1 MRQPRLLGTTQRDFV
16 YSDSAYKLNSL
27 LRTSRT
33 AQALGNSR
41 EAPAFTFSGPN
52 SRHDKNRVVTRHT
65 FKRLASRA
73 PTERPRKPGSA
84 PRVSLACLALVFFAP
99 LREIPRMT
107 TEKLMNVVEITRF
120 GPPDVLALRQR
131 EIPTPKSDEV
141 LIKIEAA
148 GVSRPDV
155 LQRRGHYHP
164 PTGAS
169 DLPGLEAAGVIAACG
184 PGVSEYKLGDQI
196 CALLA
201 GGGYAEFCV
210 APVSQVLPIP
220 SGWSAQEAATLPEN
234 MFTVWENAFRR
245 AKLQA
250 GETILIQGGTS
261 GIGSTAIML
270 AREFGATVIA
280 TAGTDEK
287 CQACVSIGAN
297 AAINYKTQDFVI
309 ETLRLTGQS
318 GVDVVLDIVGGAYVQ
333 RSINCIATNGR
344 ISLLAIQGGDEATF
358 LVSSLIKK
366 RGTILASNMRP
377 RSPAEKGLIAED
389 LRRQVW
395 PRLSSRT
402 NFRPIID
409 RVFKFAEAPQA
420 HERMER
426 GEHVGKIVLIP

>member
-1 MRQPRLLGTTQRDFV
+1 MSPGLFPALRQIQGMTTQ
-16 YSDSAYKLNSL
+16 N
-27 LRTSRT
+27 
-33 AQALGNSR
+33 
-41 EAPAFTFSGPN
+41 
-52 SRHDKNRVVTRHT
+52 
-65 FKRLASRA
+65 
-73 PTERPRKPGSA
+73 
-84 PRVSLACLALVFFAP
+84 
-99 LREIPRMT
+99 
-107 TEKLMNVVEITRF
+107 LMNVVEITRF

-131 EIPTPKSDEV
+131 EIPTPKEGEV

-155 LQRRGHYHP
+155 LQRRGHYP
-164 PTGAS
+164 PPAGSS
-169 DLPGLEAAGVIAACG
+169 DLPGLEVAGVIAACG
-184 PGVSEYKLGDQI
+184 SGVSAYQVWGPV

-220 SGWSAQEAATLPEN
+220 AGWSAQEAATLPEN
-234 MFTVWENAFRR
+234 IFTVWENAFRR

-287 CQACVSIGAN
+287 CQACISIGAN
-297 AAINYKTQDFVI
+297 ATINYKTQDFVT
-309 ETLRLTGQS
+309 ETLRLTDQR
-318 GVDVVLDIVGGAYVQ
+318 GVDVVLDIVGGDYVQ
-333 RSINCIATNGR
+333 RSINCIAINGR

-358 LVSSLIKK
+358 AVSSLIKK
-366 RGTILASNMRP
+366 RGTVLASNLRP
-377 RSPAEKGLIAED
+377 RSPAEKGVIAED
-389 LRRQVW
+389 LLRQVW

-426 GEHVGKIVLIP
+426 GEHVGKIVLVP